1 VPFSLSSK
9 IGKMG
14 MPQRAVKQERAVRT
28 RAALVRAAAEE
39 FAESGYAGASVARI
53 AKRAGV
59 TLGTMYHHFQR
70 KGELAR
76 EIVRSQP
83 DLVVPPIPAQ
93 GLQHVVDMTLT
104 WGYQLLDNPVLLA
117 GARLVMD
124 QDQFMEPAEN
134 SHRLWA
140 DVVVHALR
148 AAQRKRELRAGVDVE
163 AVARLLVNFCNGA
176 QMHASMES
184 GHKDLPE
191 RIVEMWHCILPALA
205 VPSVARRLEFGED
218 RGRPL

>member
-1 VPFSLSSK
+1 MA
-9 IGKMG
+9 G
-14 MPQRAVKQERAVRT
+14 RAVKQQRAVRT
-28 RAALVRAAAEE
+28 RGALVRAAAEE

-53 AKRAGV
+53 AQRAGV

-76 EIVRSQP
+76 EIVRGQP

-93 GLQHVVDMTLT
+93 GLQRVVDITLT
-104 WGYQLLDNPVLLA
+104 WSYQLLDSPVLLA

-124 QDQFMEPAEN
+124 QDQFIEPQEN
-134 SHRLWA
+134 SHKQWA
-140 DVVVHALR
+140 DVVVHSFR

-163 AVARLLVNFCNGA
+163 AMARLVVNFCTGA

-184 GHKDLPE
+184 ERKDLPE

-205 VPSVARRLEFGED
+205 VPSVVKRLEFGED

>member
-1 VPFSLSSK
+1 
-9 IGKMG
+9 
-14 MPQRAVKQERAVRT
+14 MPGRAAKQARGVRT
-28 RAALVRAAAEE
+28 RAALVCAAAEE
-39 FAESGYAGASVARI
+39 FAECGYAGASVARI

-59 TLGTMYHHFQR
+59 SLGTMYHHFRR

-83 DLVVPPIPAQ
+83 DLVVPPIEAQ
-93 GLQHVVDMTLT
+93 GLQQIVDITLT

-124 QDQFMEPAEN
+124 QDQFIEPEEN
-134 SHRLWA
+134 SHKQWA
-140 DVVVHALR
+140 EVVVRSFR

-163 AVARLLVNFCNGA
+163 AMARLVVNFCTGA

-184 GHKDLPE
+184 GRKDLPE
-191 RIVEMWHCILPALA
+191 RIVEMWRCLLPALA
-205 VPSVARRLEFGED
+205 VPSVARRLEFGEE
-218 RGRPL
+218 RGRAR

>member
-1 VPFSLSSK
+1 
-9 IGKMG
+9 
-14 MPQRAVKQERAVRT
+14 MPGRAAKQARGVRT

-39 FAESGYAGASVARI
+39 FAECGYAGASVARI

-59 TLGTMYHHFQR
+59 TLGTMYHHFPR

-83 DLVVPPIPAQ
+83 DLVVPPIEAQ
-93 GLQHVVDMTLT
+93 GLQQIVDITLA

-124 QDQFMEPAEN
+124 QDQFIEPDEN
-134 SHRLWA
+134 SHKQWA
-140 DVVVHALR
+140 EVVVHSFR

-163 AVARLLVNFCNGA
+163 AMARLVVNFCTGA

-184 GHKDLPE
+184 GRKDLPD
-191 RIVEMWHCILPALA
+191 RIVEMWHCLLPALA
-205 VPSVARRLEFGED
+205 VPSVAKRLEFGEE
-218 RGRPL
+218 RGRAR

>member
-1 VPFSLSSK
+1 
-9 IGKMG
+9 
-14 MPQRAVKQERAVRT
+14 MPARAGRQERGQRT

-59 TLGTMYHHFQR
+59 TLGTMHHHFQR
-70 KGELAR
+70 KEELAR

-83 DLVVPPIPAQ
+83 DLVVPPIEAQ
-93 GLQHVVDMTLT
+93 GLQRVVDITLS

-124 QDQFMEPAEN
+124 QDQFIEPAEN
-134 SHRLWA
+134 SHRQWA
-140 DVVVHALR
+140 DVVVHSLR

-163 AVARLLVNFCNGA
+163 ATARLVVNFCTGA

-184 GHKDLPE
+184 GRKDLPD
-191 RIVEMWHCILPALA
+191 RIVEMWKCILPALA
-205 VPSVARRLEFGED
+205 VPSVVRRLEFGPE
-218 RGRPL
+218 RGRP